1 VDIFELRRRPMCGMR
16 QEEEEVEVEVEEEE
30 CDEMIHKICTQNLK

>member
-1 VDIFELRRRPMCGMR
+1 MR
-16 QEEEEVEVEVEEEE
+16 LEEEEVEVEVEEEE